1 MRADEVYINDPC
13 IEIGH
18 GEREMRAR
26 ASVLCWTNGD
36 GILIMNARIEGRCV
50 VVERRM
56 RI

>member
-1 MRADEVYINDPC
+1 MAR
-13 IEIGH
+13 
-18 GEREMRAR
+18 EREMRAR

-56 RI
+56 